1 MKQGGRWRAVAIVLA
16 LGAAYD
22 LLFAVAI
29 LGFTRGT
36 ASMLG
41 LPVPG
46 DPVYLYLNGVFLV
59 FLAGVYAVVARQP
72 ARYTALV
79 PVFAGGRAL
88 GFLLFLW
95 AWAGGR
101 PSIFLALGLADLAFA
116 VAYFGLWRRAARLS
130 D

>member
-1 MKQGGRWRAVAIVLA
+1 MKRGGRWRAVAIVLA

-22 LLFAVAI
+22 LVFAIAI
-29 LGFTRGT
+29 LGFTRAA

-46 DPVYLYLNGVFLV
+46 DPVHLYLNGVFLV
-59 FLAGVYAVVARQP
+59 ILAGLYAAVARQP
-72 ARYTALV
+72 ARYGALV
-79 PVFAGGRAL
+79 PIFAGGRAL
-88 GFLLFLW
+88 GCLLFIW

-101 PSIFLALGLADLAFA
+101 PPIFLALGLADLAFS
-116 VAYFGLWRRAARLS
+116 VATLVAWRRAARLS